1 MARHHD
7 SDGSGRGAVQCL
19 RIDRHAHVR
28 ACWRRNP
35 LRNVSPFDWRR
46 CHLKGLTLRL
56 AGVIGACFVVACG
69 DETSAPVEQLGADAE
84 SYWPDVSWRTASP
97 AQVGVDERA
106 ITDLVAQLRAGSLGA
121 EHGLV
126 IVRKG
131 YVIADEYFAGWTADS
146 IHTEQSVT
154 KSVTS
159 LVTGIAIAR
168 GDLQGVDQPLVELFD
183 RYAPIANLDDRKQAL
198 TVRDVLTM
206 RTGMDWNEDSYA
218 GSPLEQLNQLRTD
231 WLRFVIDWPM
241 REQPGTRWQYN
252 SGGVIALG
260 GAIGLAAGMN
270 TADYART
277 YLLRPIGITG
287 DKWVRGFPDLLPH
300 TGGGLFM
307 TTRDLARVGYLVLRR
322 GKWNGTEI
330 VRDAWITEST
340 RPLVTPTYRLGG
352 RTSSYGYLWWLY
364 TLAGGQPD
372 ASTTDLVIAAIGAQG
387 QWLFVVPKYDL
398 VVAINAGNAN
408 RPDPGLD
415 MLFGTILP
423 AMR

>member
-1 MARHHD
+1 MQVQSAVC
-7 SDGSGRGAVQCL
+7 GSTRPHGRGC
-19 RIDRHAHVR
+19 H
-28 ACWRRNP
+28 RRNQVHT
-35 LRNVSPFDWRR
+35 VSSFDSRR
-46 CHLKGLTLRL
+46 CHLNGLTLRL
-56 AGVIGACFVVACG
+56 AGVVAACLVVACG
-69 DETSAPVEQLGADAE
+69 DETSAPVEQLGVDAD
-84 SYWPDVSWRTASP
+84 SYWPAESWRTASP

-106 ITDLVAQLRAGSLGA
+106 ISNLVAQLRSGSLGA
-121 EHGLV
+121 EHALV
-126 IVRKG
+126 IVPKG
-131 YVIADEYFAGWTADS
+131 YLITNEYFAGWPADS

-159 LVTGIAIAR
+159 LVTGVAIAR
-168 GDLQGVDQPLVELFD
+168 GDLRGVTQSLVELYS

-206 RTGMDWNEDSYA
+206 RTGMDWNEDTYA
-218 GSPLEQLNQLRTD
+218 GSPLEQLNKLQTD

-287 DKWVRGFPDLLPH
+287 DKWIRGFPDLVPH
-300 TGGGLFM
+300 TGGGLYM

-322 GKWNGTEI
+322 GKWNGTQVVPE
-330 VRDAWITEST
+330 AWITEST
-340 RPLVTPTYRLGG
+340 RPVVTPTYRIGG

-364 TLAGGQPD
+364 TVEGGLPD
-372 ASTTDLVIAAIGAQG
+372 ASTADLVIAASGAQG

-398 VVAINAGNAN
+398 VVAINADIRSGS
-408 RPDPGLD
+408 DPALG

-423 AMR
+423 AVH

>member
-1 MARHHD
+1 MKRSLPA
-7 SDGSGRGAVQCL
+7 
-19 RIDRHAHVR
+19 
-28 ACWRRNP
+28 
-35 LRNVSPFDWRR
+35 
-46 CHLKGLTLRL
+46 L
-56 AGVIGACFVVACG
+56 AALLALACG
-69 DETSAPVEQLGADAE
+69 PETAAPVEQLGADAE
-84 SYWPDVSWRTASP
+84 SYWPPDAWRTASP
-97 AQVGVDERA
+97 AQVSVNQSAIAGLVDR
-106 ITDLVAQLRAGSLGA
+106 LRTGALGA
-121 EHGLV
+121 EHSLV

-131 YVIADEYFAGWTADS
+131 YVIADEYVAGWTADS

-168 GDLQGVDQPLVELFD
+168 GDIQSVDQPLVELFA

-206 RTGMDWNEDSYA
+206 RTGMDWNEDSYG
-218 GSPLEQLNQLRTD
+218 GSPLQQLNELQTD

-277 YLLRPIGITG
+277 HLLRPIGITD
-287 DKWVRGFPDLLPH
+287 DKWVRGYPDLLPH
-300 TGGGLFM
+300 TGGGLYM
-307 TTRDLARVGYLVLRR
+307 STRDLARVGYLVLRR
-322 GKWNGTEI
+322 GRWNGTDVVPE
-330 VRDAWITEST
+330 AWIAEST

-364 TLAGGQPD
+364 TLDGRQPD
-372 ASTTDLVIAAIGAQG
+372 ASATDLVIAASGAQG

-398 VVAINAGNAN
+398 VVAINAGIAN
-408 RPDPGLD
+408 GPDPALD

>member
-1 MARHHD
+1 MRSLVTVA
-7 SDGSGRGAVQCL
+7 
-19 RIDRHAHVR
+19 
-28 ACWRRNP
+28 
-35 LRNVSPFDWRR
+35 
-46 CHLKGLTLRL
+46 TLL
-56 AGVIGACFVVACG
+56 ALACG
-69 DETSAPVEQLGADAE
+69 PETSAPVEQLGADAE
-84 SYWPDVSWRTASP
+84 SYWPAASWRTASP
-97 AQVGVDERA
+97 AQVGVKASAIAALTER
-106 ITDLVAQLRAGSLGA
+106 LRAGSLGA
-121 EHGLV
+121 EHALV

-159 LVTGIAIAR
+159 LVSGIAIAR
-168 GDLQGVDQPLVELFD
+168 GDLQSVDQPLVELFD
-183 RYAPIANLDDRKQAL
+183 RYAPIANLDDRKRAL

-218 GSPLEQLNQLRTD
+218 GSPLEQLNQLQTD

-287 DKWVRGFPDLLPH
+287 DKWIRGFPDLLPH
-300 TGGGLFM
+300 TGGGLYM

-322 GKWNGTEI
+322 GKWNGTQI
-330 VRDAWITEST
+330 VPDAWITEST
-340 RPLVTPTYRLGG
+340 RPIVTPTYRLGG

-364 TLAGGQPD
+364 TLDGGQPD
-372 ASTTDLVIAAIGAQG
+372 ASTADLVITAIGAQG

-398 VVAINAGNAN
+398 VVTINAGITNGH
-408 RPDPGLD
+408 DPALD

>member
-1 MARHHD
+1 MWRAPVLAALL
-7 SDGSGRGAVQCL
+7 AV
-19 RIDRHAHVR
+19 
-28 ACWRRNP
+28 W
-35 LRNVSPFDWRR
+35 
-46 CHLKGLTLRL
+46 
-56 AGVIGACFVVACG
+56 VVAGCG
-69 DETSAPVEQLGADAE
+69 TEPAAPIQQLGADAE
-84 SYWPDVSWRTASP
+84 SYWPGASWRTASP
-97 AQVGVDERA
+97 AQVGVDARA
-106 ITDLVAQLRAGSLGA
+106 ISGLVAQLRSGSLGA
-121 EHGLV
+121 EHALV

-168 GDLQGVDQPLVELFD
+168 GDLRGVDQPLVDLLA
-183 RYAPIANLDDRKQAL
+183 RYAPIANLDDRKRAL

-206 RTGMDWNEDSYA
+206 RTGLDWNEDSYS
-218 GSPLEQLNQLRTD
+218 GSPLEQLNNLQTD

-260 GAIGLAAGMN
+260 GAIGIAAGVN

-287 DKWVRGFPDLLPH
+287 DKWYRGYPDLLPH
-300 TGGGLFM
+300 TGGGLLM
-307 TTRDLARVGYLVLRR
+307 STRDLARVGYLVLRR
-322 GKWNGTEI
+322 GRWNGAQVVPSE
-330 VRDAWITEST
+330 WIAEST
-340 RPLVTPTYRLGG
+340 RPRVTPTYRLGG

-364 TLAGGQPD
+364 TLDGGPPD
-372 ASTTDLVIAAIGAQG
+372 ASTTDVVIAASGAQG

-398 VVAINAGNAN
+398 VVAINAGITNG
-408 RPDPGLD
+408 PDPALD
-415 MLFGTILP
+415 VLFRTIVP
-423 AMR
+423 AVR